1 MTRITRA
8 KIDGKMTRKKFTK
21 KMTKKNHEKFDEK
34 KIIMFQQN
42 NLKTI
47 PQLE

>member
-1 MTRITRA
+1 
-8 KIDGKMTRKKFTK
+8 MTRKKIHE
-21 KMTKKNHEKFDEK
+21 KMTKKNHEKIDEK